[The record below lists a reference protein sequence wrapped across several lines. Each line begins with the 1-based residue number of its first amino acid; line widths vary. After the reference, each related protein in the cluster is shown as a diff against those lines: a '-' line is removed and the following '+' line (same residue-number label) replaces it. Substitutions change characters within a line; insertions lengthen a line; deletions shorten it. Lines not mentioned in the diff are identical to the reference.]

1 MRLGLA
7 LAVGVALLTGCDVRE
22 TQLAQAGRLEAQ
34 WAGAD
39 SGKISTLAAAEWCTE
54 RRWLEI
60 RAIQGDT
67 GLALAL
73 YPVDSIIADSYPVV
87 DPTRADSVR
96 PSASL
101 GLRLFSQTAVKGYRG
116 DSGAVLLVRSSSG
129 RLSGKVTARVRGVP
143 NGEQVR
149 LSGKFDQ
156 VAVLPQ
162 ERGCVA
168 ESPDSSADSLQDSSE
183 SAESGD
189 GQVD

>member
-1 MRLGLA
+1 MKFGLA
-7 LAVGVALLTGCDVRE
+7 LALGLTLLTACDVRE
-22 TQLAQAGRLEAQ
+22 SQQARVGRLEAQ
-34 WAGAD
+34 WAGTD
-39 SGKISTLAAAEWCTE
+39 SGKISAPAAAEWCAE
-54 RRWLEI
+54 RLWLEV

-67 GLALAL
+67 GLAMAL
-73 YPVDSIIADSYPVV
+73 YPVDSIVTDSYPIV

-129 RLSGKVTARVRGVP
+129 QLSGKVTARARGVP
-143 NGEQVR
+143 NGEPVR
-149 LSGKFDQ
+149 LSGKFDR
-156 VAVLPQ
+156 VAVLAQ

-168 ESPDSSADSLQDSSE
+168 GSPDSSADSPQDSSDG
-183 SAESGD
+183 ADPAD

>member
-1 MRLGLA
+1 MRFA
-7 LAVGVALLTGCDVRE
+7 LAFVCGLTLLTACDVRE
-22 TQLAQAGRLEAQ
+22 SQRAQAGRLEAE
-34 WAGAD
+34 WTGAD
-39 SGKISTLAAAEWCTE
+39 SGKISTPAAAEWCAE

-67 GLALAL
+67 GLAMAL
-73 YPVDSIIADSYPVV
+73 YPMDSIESDSYPVV
-87 DPTRADSVR
+87 DPARADSVR

-116 DSGAVLLVRSSSG
+116 DSGAVLLVRSRSG

-149 LSGKFDQ
+149 LSGKFDR

-162 ERGCVA
+162 ERGCIPEPHDSSSDA
-168 ESPDSSADSLQDSSE
+168 FPDSTE
-183 SAESGD
+183 SAEPG
-189 GQVD
+189 GGEVD

>member
-7 LAVGVALLTGCDVRE
+7 LALGLALLTACDMRE
-22 TQLAQAGRLEAQ
+22 TQQAQAGRLEAQ
-34 WAGAD
+34 WAGTD
-39 SGKISTLAAAEWCTE
+39 SGKISAPATAEWCAE
-54 RRWLEI
+54 RLWLEV

-67 GLALAL
+67 GLAMAL
-73 YPVDSIIADSYPVV
+73 YPMDSIESDSYPVV

-101 GLRLFSQTAVKGYRG
+101 GLRLFSQTAVKGFRG

-129 RLSGKVTARVRGVP
+129 ELSGKVTARARGVP
-143 NGEQVR
+143 NGEPVR
-149 LSGKFDQ
+149 LSGKFDR

-162 ERGCVA
+162 ERGCMP
-168 ESPDSSADSLQDSSE
+168 EPRDSSSDTFPDSTE
-183 SAESGD
+183 SAEPGG